1 MSRRATYYGSSFAS
15 INPNFIS
22 TWDTT
27 KAGSASDT
35 IIIPLLSSGT
45 YTNGVIDWGDGNT
58 SVLSYANRT
67 HVYGSS
73 GTYTVTISADVIK
86 GFRFAGS
93 GDHEKITDISNWGVL
108 DIDSD
113 QVFYSCYNLDVSAT
127 DAPTITTT
135 NLSNTF
141 RNCTSLVSPNLSSWD
156 VSSVTNMAF
165 MFHSSTFNGD
175 ISNWDVSSVT
185 NMGDMF
191 YNSTFNGDISNWDTS
206 SVTNMYKMFYNST
219 FNGDI
224 SNWDINQV
232 SNFTNFMTNV
242 TLSTA
247 NYDALLI
254 AWAAQGAMAYS
265 GTVNFGGSKYTAGG
279 DAAAARATL
288 VTAWGGITDGGT
300 A

>member
-1 MSRRATYYGSSFAS
+1 
-15 INPNFIS
+15 
-22 TWDTT
+22 
-27 KAGSASDT
+27 
-35 IIIPLLSSGT
+35 
-45 YTNGVIDWGDGNT
+45 
-58 SVLSYANRT
+58 
-67 HVYGSS
+67 
-73 GTYTVTISADVIK
+73 
-86 GFRFAGS
+86 
-93 GDHEKITDISNWGVL
+93 
-108 DIDSD
+108 
-113 QVFYSCYNLDVSAT
+113 
-127 DAPTITTT
+127 
-135 NLSNTF
+135 
-141 RNCTSLVSPNLSSWD
+141 
-156 VSSVTNMAF
+156 

-185 NMGDMF
+185 NMRD
-191 YNSTFNGDISNWDTS
+191 
-206 SVTNMYKMFYNST
+206 MFYNST

-279 DAAAARATL
+279 DAAAGRATL
-288 VTAWGGITDGGT
+288 VSAWGGITDGGT

>member
-185 NMGDMF
+185 NMRD
-191 YNSTFNGDISNWDTS
+191 
-206 SVTNMYKMFYNST
+206 MFYNST